1 MRKWLPRLLLLA
13 AVLAVV
19 LRFTVLRTDPIP
31 VRVVPAEISRVEA
44 TITNS
49 KAGTL
54 RARRRAKLSAEV
66 GGRIVE
72 IGHREGDWVE
82 AGEVLVRLADAT
94 PRAQLSLNEE
104 GLRVSRARAEEACI
118 ARDRAS
124 RELERKRTLADQR
137 IVSADILDALQSAY
151 DGAKA
156 SCNALHAEVDRAK
169 AGVSAANEELAK
181 YVVRAPFEGVIA
193 EQNVEIG
200 EWVTPSPP
208 LLTAPPIVD
217 VLDPNSVF
225 VSAPMDEVDSAKIR
239 VGQRAIVT
247 VDSHPEQSF
256 PGRAVRVAPYVL
268 DLEAQNRTVEIE
280 VELDDE
286 AVAAE
291 FLPGTS
297 ADVEVVQEVRERV
310 LRIPTEAL
318 LEGSRV
324 LVSKNGTLEERPVEI
339 GLRNWKHAEVQSGL
353 EDGELV
359 VTSLGHMDVKPG
371 ARVHIV
377 NEAGEEP

>member
-1 MRKWLPRLLLLA
+1 MRRWLPRLLLLA
-13 AVLAVV
+13 VGLAVV
-19 LRFTVLRTDPIP
+19 LRFTVLRPDPVP
-31 VRVVPAEISRVEA
+31 VQVAPVEIARVEA

-49 KAGTL
+49 KAGTV
-54 RARRRAKLSAEV
+54 RARRRARLSAEV

-72 IGHREGDWVE
+72 LRYREGDRVA
-82 AGEVLVRLADAT
+82 AGDVLVRLADAT
-94 PRAQLSLNEE
+94 PRSQLALAEE
-104 GLRVSRARAEEACI
+104 GLQVSRAHAKEACI
-118 ARDRAS
+118 GRDRAS
-124 RELERKRTLADQR
+124 REFERKRTLAEQA

-151 DGAKA
+151 EAAKA
-156 SCNALHAEVDRAK
+156 SCTALRAEVERAQTRIF
-169 AGVSAANEELAK
+169 AANEELAK
-181 YVVRAPFEGVIA
+181 YAVRAPFDSVIA

-208 LLTAPPIVD
+208 LLTAPAIVD
-217 VLDPNSVF
+217 VLDPASVY

-239 VGQRAIVT
+239 VDQRAIVT
-247 VDSHPEQSF
+247 VDSRPGQSF
-256 PGRAVRVAPYVL
+256 PGRVVRVAPYVL

-286 AVAAE
+286 AVASE

-310 LRIPTEAL
+310 LRIPTAAL

-324 LVSKNGTLEERPVEI
+324 LVPNDGTLEERPVEI
-339 GLRNWKHAEVQSGL
+339 GLRNWEYSEVRSGL

-359 VTSLGHMDVKPG
+359 VTTLGRVEVKPG
-371 ARVHIV
+371 ARVHIE